1 MSLKTF
7 RGGIHPPENKEPT
20 RDLPIEHVPAPMSV
34 IIHLTQAIGAQN
46 QPLIK
51 VGDRVLKG
59 QKIGDV
65 QACPAAAVH
74 ASITGIVKKIEPAP
88 QSNLKDG
95 MAVFI
100 EADGTDETAYMRHS
114 MLLPAHVRKRSN

>member
-7 RGGIHPPENKEPT
+7 RGGIHPYEHKKPT
-20 RDLPIEHVPAPMSV
+20 RDLPIEHVPTPTSV
-34 IIHLTQAIGAQN
+34 VIHLTQAIGAQN

-51 VGDRVLKG
+51 VGDSVLKG

-100 EADGTDETAYMRHS
+100 
-114 MLLPAHVRKRSN
+114 

>member
-7 RGGIHPPENKEPT
+7 RGGIHPPERKEPT
-20 RDLPIEHVPAPMSV
+20 RDLPIEHIPAPTSV
-34 IIHLTQAIGAQN
+34 VIHLTQAIGAQN
-46 QPLIK
+46 QPLVK

-65 QACPAAAVH
+65 DACPAAAVH

-88 QSNLKDG
+88 QSNLRDG
-95 MAVFI
+95 VAVFI
-100 EADGTDETAYMRHS
+100 
-114 MLLPAHVRKRSN
+114 